1 MPHYGPSGGPV
12 VSVIVFYSDN
22 PSLNPA
28 KANIFSGKFVFE
40 KNENK
45 QKESGGWSILNTC
58 HITLIHK
65 SLLIDLK
72 YQQSAIILFQHKFA
86 FLKWASFFYFQ
97 SFQSNN
103 TILQHKLMWKMSFQY
118 LETGLK
124 LKSLWFW
131 ASFLNHFVE
140 QGSRPINLYLSSKF
154 DCNNF
159 PFFCFSIWW
168 LIKCLRC
175 KEECRFCALES
186 VTRFGYISPL

>member
-86 FLKWASFFYFQ
+86 FLKWASFFLF
-97 SFQSNN
+97 S
-103 TILQHKLMWKMSFQY
+103 
-118 LETGLK
+118 
-124 LKSLWFW
+124 
-131 ASFLNHFVE
+131 V
-140 QGSRPINLYLSSKF
+140 
-154 DCNNF
+154 
-159 PFFCFSIWW
+159 FSIKKYNFTAQTNVKNVLPVSGDRTQTQIS
-168 LIKCLRC
+168 LILS
-175 KEECRFCALES
+175 LL
-186 VTRFGYISPL
+186 P